1 MNLRLRTQEYP
12 QKNKRPKSSECCIA
26 AIYHERI
33 ENSTFARAIYL
44 TMQEFSIQFV
54 ATYID
59 DMAIYSSTQDGRL
72 DHFRELLE
80 FSTLRSTNEIETE
93 EMQVRAREVAFA
105 PIQL

>member
-1 MNLRLRTQEYP
+1 
-12 QKNKRPKSSECCIA
+12 
-26 AIYHERI
+26 
-33 ENSTFARAIYL
+33 
-44 TMQEFSIQFV
+44 MQELSIQFV